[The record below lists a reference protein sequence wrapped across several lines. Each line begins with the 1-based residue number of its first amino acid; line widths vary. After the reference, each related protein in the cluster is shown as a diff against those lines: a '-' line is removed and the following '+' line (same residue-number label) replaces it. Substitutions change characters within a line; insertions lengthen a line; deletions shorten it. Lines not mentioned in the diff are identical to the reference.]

1 MKRITFHSR
10 SAGDQSFDNVL
21 SADFSGGNHCRL
33 NLNGADTLT
42 FAGWESVTIE
52 AGPAPPVPP
61 AEPSVSRIVVDC
73 NAAPAPGA
81 E

>member
-21 SADFSGGNHCRL
+21 SAEFSGGNHCRL

-42 FAGWESVTIE
+42 FAGWERVTIE
-52 AGPAPPVPP
+52 AGPPPPPSEPP
-61 AEPSVSRIVVDC
+61 ASRIVVDG
-73 NAAPAPGA
+73 NPGA